1 MPNNPQMARTPE
13 QAEAKVRIM
22 KFNKLVRDNPT
33 DVKLVEA
40 ALSACANATANDDG
54 TFNTAG
60 ADNEFAFKS
69 AMNLYN
75 VCLWNIANTRN
86 LDEKRKWVALAK
98 SSLLYLAHKY
108 FDSFLLYLEFD
119 RRPDKRFYAP
129 RRKQLLKIVSGYQD
143 IADGKLDLLTVSMP
157 KRCGK
162 SQLGSILFPLWRAGI
177 YPDKSILLTGQGD
190 QLVKSFYD
198 GCLEILQDKATYNY
212 WDVFPGCSIAN
223 TNAELKSIDFNT
235 KTRFPTITC
244 RSIDGKLTGATESSN
259 FLSIDDPVSGFEES
273 QNYQRLDL
281 LWNKIRG
288 DVLGRRKEG
297 APIIAIGTRYSIHD
311 PIGHLQEM
319 GATLGWR
326 VKIVE
331 VPALDPITD
340 ESNFHYKY
348 GLGFSTEY
356 YRRER
361 KLTLESQWAAEFQQ
375 QPIET
380 RGAIFQKDTL
390 QYYMELPKD
399 MEPDAILSVTD
410 TALGGGDF
418 TAMPIAYVYGEDVYI
433 EDVVYNSALPTIV
446 VPEVALKCKKHNISI
461 NQVESNNQGLMIA
474 EHIEKELQKIGGH
487 TSIRTKLTT
496 ANKQTKIL
504 TQSDYI
510 KKHFFFKHESMY
522 DAGSEYAA
530 AMREMWMYSQLAKNN
545 HDDFV
550 DGLSQLSIFVQTIVG
565 CKVTAFKRPF

>member
-1 MPNNPQMARTPE
+1 MQRQQQINDYKRIASFSKLLKENPKDIRL
-13 QAEAKVRIM
+13 AEA
-22 KFNKLVRDNPT
+22 L
-33 DVKLVEA
+33 
-40 ALSACANATANDDG
+40 LSACANATAKDDG
-54 TFNTAG
+54 SYETKTTVA
-60 ADNEFAFKS
+60 EYAFKKG
-69 AMNLYN
+69 MEVYN
-75 VCLWNIANTRN
+75 ACLFNAANAR
-86 LDEKRKWVALAK
+86 DIDDKRKWLVLTK
-98 SSLLYLAHKY
+98 SSLLFLAHKY

-129 RRKQLLKIVSGYQD
+129 RKNQLKKIVDGYQD

-162 SQLGSILFPLWRAGI
+162 SQLGSILFSIWRAGM

-198 GCLEILQDKATYNY
+198 GCLEIMQDRATYNY
-212 WDVFPGCSIAN
+212 WDVFPGATIAN
-223 TNAELKSIDFNT
+223 TNAELKSIDLNS
-235 KTRFPTITC
+235 KKRFPTITC
-244 RSIDGKLTGATESSN
+244 RSIDGKLTGATEASN
-259 FLSIDDPVSGFEES
+259 FLSIDDPVSGFEEAN
-273 QNYQRLDL
+273 NYARLDL

-297 APIIAIGTRYSIHD
+297 VPIIIIGTRYSIHD

-319 GATLGWR
+319 GKQLGWR

-331 VPALDPITD
+331 VPALDPVTD
-340 ESNFHYKY
+340 ESNFRYKY

-356 YRRER
+356 YRNER
-361 KLTLESQWAAEFQQ
+361 KLTLESQWASEFQQ

-390 QYYMELPKD
+390 QYYMELPQGI
-399 MEPDAILSVTD
+399 EPDAILSVTD

-418 TAMPIAYVYGEDVYI
+418 TSMPVGYIYGEDVYI
-433 EDVVYNSALPTIV
+433 EDVVYNSALPTVV
-446 VPEVALKCKKHNISI
+446 VPEIAQKCKKHKISI

-474 EHIEKELQKIGGH
+474 EHIEKELQVIGAH

-510 KKHFFFKHESMY
+510 KKHFFFKYESMY
-522 DAGSEYAA
+522 EAGSEYGA
-530 AMREMWMYSQLAKNN
+530 AMREMWSYSQLAKNS
-545 HDDFV
+545 HDDFC
-550 DGLSQLSIFVQTIVG
+550 DSCSQLSIFVQTIVE

>member
-1 MPNNPQMARTPE
+1 MQRQQQINDHKRIASFSKLLKENPKDIRL
-13 QAEAKVRIM
+13 AEA
-22 KFNKLVRDNPT
+22 L
-33 DVKLVEA
+33 
-40 ALSACANATANDDG
+40 LSACANATAKDDG
-54 TFNTAG
+54 SYETKTVEA
-60 ADNEFAFKS
+60 EYAFKKG
-69 AMNLYN
+69 MEVYN
-75 VCLWNIANTRN
+75 ACLFNVANAR
-86 LDEKRKWVALAK
+86 DIDDKRKWLFLTK
-98 SSLLYLAHKY
+98 SSLLFLAHKY

-129 RRKQLLKIVSGYQD
+129 RKNQLKKIVDGYQD

-162 SQLGSILFPLWRAGI
+162 SQLGSILFSIWRAGM

-198 GCLEILQDKATYNY
+198 GCLEIMQDRATYNY
-212 WDVFPGCSIAN
+212 WDVFPGATIAN
-223 TNAELKSIDFNT
+223 TNAELKSIDLNS
-235 KTRFPTITC
+235 KKRFPTITC
-244 RSIDGKLTGATESSN
+244 RSIDGKLTGATEASN
-259 FLSIDDPVSGFEES
+259 FLSIDDPVSGFEEAN
-273 QNYQRLDL
+273 NYARLDL

-297 APIIAIGTRYSIHD
+297 VPIIIIGTRYSIHD

-319 GATLGWR
+319 GKQLGWR

-331 VPALDPITD
+331 VPALDPVTD
-340 ESNFHYKY
+340 ESNFRYKY

-356 YRRER
+356 YRNER
-361 KLTLESQWAAEFQQ
+361 KLTLESQWASEFQQ

-418 TAMPIAYVYGEDVYI
+418 TAMPVAYVYGEDVYI

-550 DGLSQLSIFVQTIVG
+550 DGLSQLSIFIQTIVG

>member
-1 MPNNPQMARTPE
+1 MQRQQQINDHKRIASFSKLLKENPKDIRL
-13 QAEAKVRIM
+13 AEA
-22 KFNKLVRDNPT
+22 L
-33 DVKLVEA
+33 
-40 ALSACANATANDDG
+40 LSACANATAKDDG
-54 TFNTAG
+54 SYETKTVEA
-60 ADNEFAFKS
+60 EYAFKKG
-69 AMNLYN
+69 MEVYN
-75 VCLWNIANTRN
+75 SCLFNVANAR
-86 LDEKRKWVALAK
+86 DIDDKRKWLVLTK
-98 SSLLYLAHKY
+98 SSLLFLAHKY

-129 RRKQLLKIVSGYQD
+129 RKNQLKKIVDGYQD

-162 SQLGSILFPLWRAGI
+162 SQLGSILFSIWRAGM

-198 GCLEILQDKATYNY
+198 GCLEIMQDRATYNY
-212 WDVFPGCSIAN
+212 WDVFPGATIAN
-223 TNAELKSIDFNT
+223 TNAELKSIDLNS
-235 KTRFPTITC
+235 KKRFPTITC
-244 RSIDGKLTGATESSN
+244 RSIDGKLTGATEASN
-259 FLSIDDPVSGFEES
+259 FLSIDDPVSGFEEAN
-273 QNYQRLDL
+273 NYARLDL

-297 APIIAIGTRYSIHD
+297 VPIIIIGTRYSIHD

-319 GATLGWR
+319 GKQLGWR

-331 VPALDPITD
+331 VPALDPVTD
-340 ESNFHYKY
+340 ESNFRYKY

-356 YRRER
+356 YRNER
-361 KLTLESQWAAEFQQ
+361 KLTLESQWASEFQQ

-390 QYYMELPKD
+390 QYYMELPQGI
-399 MEPDAILSVTD
+399 EPDAILSVTD

-418 TAMPIAYVYGEDVYI
+418 TSMPVGYIYGEDVYI
-433 EDVVYNSALPTIV
+433 EDVVYNSALPTVV
-446 VPEVALKCKKHNISI
+446 VPEIAQKCKKHKISI

-474 EHIEKELQKIGGH
+474 EHIEKELQVIGAH

-522 DAGSEYAA
+522 EAGSEYGA
-530 AMREMWMYSQLAKNN
+530 AMREMWSYSQLAKNN
-545 HDDFV
+545 HDDFC
-550 DGLSQLSIFVQTIVG
+550 DSCSQLSIFVQTIVG

>member
-1 MPNNPQMARTPE
+1 MQRQQQINDHKRIASFSKLLKENPKDIRL
-13 QAEAKVRIM
+13 AEA
-22 KFNKLVRDNPT
+22 L
-33 DVKLVEA
+33 
-40 ALSACANATANDDG
+40 LSACANATAKDDG
-54 TFNTAG
+54 SYETKTAE
-60 ADNEFAFKS
+60 AEYAFKKG
-69 AMNLYN
+69 MEVYN
-75 VCLWNIANTRN
+75 ACLFNAANAR
-86 LDEKRKWVALAK
+86 DIDDKRKWLVLTK
-98 SSLLYLAHKY
+98 SSLLFLAHKY

-129 RRKQLLKIVSGYQD
+129 RKNQLKKIVDGYQD

-162 SQLGSILFPLWRAGI
+162 SQLGSILFSIWRAGM

-198 GCLEILQDKATYNY
+198 GCLEIMQDRATYNY
-212 WDVFPGCSIAN
+212 WDVFPGATIAN
-223 TNAELKSIDFNT
+223 TNAELKSIDLNS
-235 KTRFPTITC
+235 KKRFPTITC
-244 RSIDGKLTGATESSN
+244 RSIDGKLTGATEASN
-259 FLSIDDPVSGFEES
+259 FLSIDDPVSGFEEAN
-273 QNYQRLDL
+273 NYARLDL

-297 APIIAIGTRYSIHD
+297 VPIIIIGTRYSIHD

-319 GATLGWR
+319 GKQLGWR

-331 VPALDPITD
+331 VPALDPVTD
-340 ESNFHYKY
+340 ESNFSYKY
-348 GLGFSTEY
+348 GLGFSTKY
-356 YRRER
+356 YRNER
-361 KLTLESQWAAEFQQ
+361 KLTLESQWASEFQQ

-390 QYYMELPKD
+390 QYYMELPQGI
-399 MEPDAILSVTD
+399 EPDAILSVTD

-418 TAMPIAYVYGEDVYI
+418 TSMPVGYIYGEDVYI
-433 EDVVYNSALPTIV
+433 EDVVYNSALPTVV
-446 VPEVALKCKKHNISI
+446 VPEIAQKCKKHKISI

-474 EHIEKELQKIGGH
+474 EHIEKELQVIGAH

-510 KKHFFFKHESMY
+510 KKHFFFKHESMHE
-522 DAGSEYAA
+522 AGSEYGA
-530 AMREMWMYSQLAKNN
+530 AMREMWSYSQLAKNN
-545 HDDFV
+545 HDDFC
-550 DGLSQLSIFVQTIVG
+550 DSCSQLSIFVQTIVG

>member
-1 MPNNPQMARTPE
+1 MQRQQQINDHKRIASFSKLLKENPKDIRL
-13 QAEAKVRIM
+13 AEA
-22 KFNKLVRDNPT
+22 L
-33 DVKLVEA
+33 
-40 ALSACANATANDDG
+40 LSACANATAKDDG
-54 TFNTAG
+54 SYETKTVEA
-60 ADNEFAFKS
+60 EYAFKKG
-69 AMNLYN
+69 MEVYN
-75 VCLWNIANTRN
+75 SCLFNVANAR
-86 LDEKRKWVALAK
+86 DIDDKRKWLVLTK
-98 SSLLYLAHKY
+98 SSLLFLAHKY

-129 RRKQLLKIVSGYQD
+129 RKNQLKKIVNGYQD
-143 IADGKLDLLTVSMP
+143 VADGKLDLLTVSMP

-162 SQLGSILFPLWRAGI
+162 SQLGSILFSIWRAGM

-198 GCLEILQDKATYNY
+198 GCLEIMQDRATYNY
-212 WDVFPGCSIAN
+212 WDVFPGATIAN
-223 TNAELKSIDFNT
+223 TNAELKSIDLNS
-235 KTRFPTITC
+235 KKRFPTITC
-244 RSIDGKLTGATESSN
+244 RSIDGKLTGATEASN
-259 FLSIDDPVSGFEES
+259 FLSIDDPVSGFEEAN
-273 QNYQRLDL
+273 NYARLDL

-297 APIIAIGTRYSIHD
+297 VPIIIIGTRYSIHD

-319 GATLGWR
+319 GKQLGWR

-331 VPALDPITD
+331 VPALDPVTD
-340 ESNFHYKY
+340 ESNFCYKY

-356 YRRER
+356 YRNER
-361 KLTLESQWAAEFQQ
+361 KLTLESQWASEFQQ

-390 QYYMELPKD
+390 QYYMELPQGI
-399 MEPDAILSVTD
+399 EPDAILSVTD

-418 TAMPIAYVYGEDVYI
+418 TSMPVGYIYGEDVYI
-433 EDVVYNSALPTIV
+433 EDVVYNSALPTVV
-446 VPEVALKCKKHNISI
+446 VPEIAQKCKKHKISI

-474 EHIEKELQKIGGH
+474 EHIEKELQVIGAH

-522 DAGSEYAA
+522 EAGSEYGV
-530 AMREMWMYSQLAKNN
+530 AMREMWSYSQLAKNN
-545 HDDFV
+545 HDDFC
-550 DGLSQLSIFVQTIVG
+550 DSCSQLSIFVQTIVG